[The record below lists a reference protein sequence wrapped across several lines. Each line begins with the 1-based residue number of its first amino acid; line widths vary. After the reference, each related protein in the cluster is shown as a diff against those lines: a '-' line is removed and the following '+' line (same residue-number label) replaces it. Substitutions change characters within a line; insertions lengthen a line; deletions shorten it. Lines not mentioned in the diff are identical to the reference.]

1 MRANTSW
8 SCENFGCTPRQNQQI
23 IIYTFVTNHKEV
35 MAAASISEK
44 IYSLAGIIEKTIQW
58 KKEGKKIV
66 FTNGVFDLLHK
77 GHIFSLTQAAK
88 EGDVLVIGL
97 NSDSSVKR
105 LKGDSRPVNDQDS
118 RALLIA
124 ALSMVDAVVIFEED
138 TPLKFITSILPGVLV
153 KGGDYTIDEI
163 AGAKEVI
170 ANGGKVVIN
179 PILDG
184 FSTTAIIRAIS
195 Q

>member
-1 MRANTSW
+1 
-8 SCENFGCTPRQNQQI
+8 
-23 IIYTFVTNHKEV
+23 
-35 MAAASISEK
+35 MAASPISEK
-44 IYSLAGIIEKTIQW
+44 IYSLIGIIEKTNQW

-66 FTNGVFDLLHK
+66 FRNGVFDLLHK

-97 NSDSSVKR
+97 NSDGSVKR
-105 LKGDSRPVNDQDS
+105 LKGDSRPINDHDA
-118 RALLIA
+118 RALLLA

-138 TPLKFITSILPGVLV
+138 TPLNLINSILPNVLV

-184 FSTTAIIRAIS
+184 FSTTAIIKAIS

>member
-1 MRANTSW
+1 
-8 SCENFGCTPRQNQQI
+8 
-23 IIYTFVTNHKEV
+23 
-35 MAAASISEK
+35 MAAASIAEK
-44 IYSLAGIIEKTIQW
+44 IYSPTGILEKTNQW
-58 KKEGKKIV
+58 KKERKKIV

-88 EGDVLVIGL
+88 EGDVLVLGL
-97 NSDSSVKR
+97 NSDGSVKR
-105 LKGDSRPVNDQDS
+105 LKGDSRPINDQDA
-118 RALLIA
+118 RALLLA

-138 TPLKFITSILPGVLV
+138 TPLKLITSILPDVLV

-163 AGAKEVI
+163 AVAKEVI

-184 FSTTAIIRAIS
+184 FSTTAIINAIS
-195 Q
+195 K

>member
-1 MRANTSW
+1 
-8 SCENFGCTPRQNQQI
+8 
-23 IIYTFVTNHKEV
+23 
-35 MAAASISEK
+35 MAAASIAEK
-44 IYSLAGIIEKTIQW
+44 IYSLAGIVEKTNQW
-58 KKEGKKIV
+58 KKDGKKFV

-97 NSDSSVKR
+97 NSDNSVKR
-105 LKGDSRPVNDQDS
+105 LKGDSRPINDQDS
-118 RALLIA
+118 RALILA

-138 TPLKFITSILPGVLV
+138 TPLKLIISILPGVLV
-153 KGGDYTIDEI
+153 KGGDYTVDEI

-170 ANGGKVVIN
+170 ANGGKIVIN

-184 FSTTAIIRAIS
+184 FSTTAIIKAIK
-195 Q
+195 

>member
-1 MRANTSW
+1 
-8 SCENFGCTPRQNQQI
+8 
-23 IIYTFVTNHKEV
+23 
-35 MAAASISEK
+35 MAPSLISEK
-44 IYSLAGIIEKTIQW
+44 ICSLAGIIERTNQW

-97 NSDSSVKR
+97 NADSSVKR
-105 LKGDSRPVNDQDS
+105 LKGDSRPINDQDS
-118 RALLIA
+118 RALLLA

-138 TPLKFITSILPGVLV
+138 TPLKLITSILPDVLV

-163 AGAKEVI
+163 SGAKEVI
-170 ANGGKVVIN
+170 ANGGKIVIN

-184 FSTTAIIRAIS
+184 FSTTAIIDAIK
-195 Q
+195 

>member
-1 MRANTSW
+1 
-8 SCENFGCTPRQNQQI
+8 
-23 IIYTFVTNHKEV
+23 

-44 IYSLAGIIEKTIQW
+44 IYSLAGIVEKTKQW
-58 KKEGKKIV
+58 KKEAKKIV

-97 NSDSSVKR
+97 NADSSVKR
-105 LKGDSRPVNDQDS
+105 LKGDTRPINDQGA
-118 RALLIA
+118 RALLLA
-124 ALSMVDAVVIFEED
+124 ALSVVDAVVIFEDE
-138 TPLKFITSILPGVLV
+138 TPLKIISSILPDILV
-153 KGGDYTIDEI
+153 KGGDYTVDEI

-170 ANGGKVVIN
+170 ANGGKIVIN

-184 FSTTAIIRAIS
+184 FSTTAIINAIS
-195 Q
+195 K

>member
-1 MRANTSW
+1 
-8 SCENFGCTPRQNQQI
+8 
-23 IIYTFVTNHKEV
+23 
-35 MAAASISEK
+35 MAAVSITEK
-44 IYSLAGIIEKTIQW
+44 ICSLTGIVEKTSQW

-77 GHIFSLTQAAK
+77 GHIFSFTQAAK
-88 EGDVLVIGL
+88 EGDILVIGL

-105 LKGDSRPVNDQDS
+105 LKGDSRPVNNQDA
-118 RALLIA
+118 RALLLA
-124 ALSMVDAVVIFEED
+124 ALTMVDAVVIFEED
-138 TPLKFITSILPGVLV
+138 TPLNLITFILPDVLV

-184 FSTTAIIRAIS
+184 FSTTAIIKAIS

>member
-1 MRANTSW
+1 
-8 SCENFGCTPRQNQQI
+8 
-23 IIYTFVTNHKEV
+23 
-35 MAAASISEK
+35 MAAASIDEK
-44 IYSLAGIIEKTIQW
+44 IYSLTGIVGKTIQW

-66 FTNGVFDLLHK
+66 FTNGVFDLLHR
-77 GHIFSLTQAAK
+77 GHVFSLIQAAK

-97 NSDSSVKR
+97 NSDASVKR
-105 LKGDSRPVNDQDS
+105 LKGDSRPINDQDA
-118 RALLIA
+118 RALLLA
-124 ALSMVDAVVIFEED
+124 ALTMVDAVLIFEED
-138 TPLKFITSILPGVLV
+138 TPLKVITAILPDVLV
-153 KGGDYTIDEI
+153 NGGDYTVDEI

>member
-1 MRANTSW
+1 MTA
-8 SCENFGCTPRQNQQI
+8 
-23 IIYTFVTNHKEV
+23 V
-35 MAAASISEK
+35 SISEK
-44 IYSLAGIIEKTIQW
+44 IYTLPGIIEKTNHW

-66 FTNGVFDLLHK
+66 FTNGVFDLLHT
-77 GHIFSLTQAAK
+77 GHIFSLSQAAK
-88 EGDVLVIGL
+88 EGDILIIGL

-105 LKGDSRPVNDQDS
+105 LKGDGRPVNDHDA
-118 RALLIA
+118 RALLLA
-124 ALSMVDAVVIFEED
+124 ALSMVDAVIIFEED
-138 TPLKFITSILPGVLV
+138 TPLELITSILPDVLV

-184 FSTTAIIRAIS
+184 FSTTAIINAIS
-195 Q
+195 K

>member
-1 MRANTSW
+1 
-8 SCENFGCTPRQNQQI
+8 
-23 IIYTFVTNHKEV
+23 
-35 MAAASISEK
+35 MAPAPILEK
-44 IYSLAGIIEKTIQW
+44 IFSLTGIIEKASQW

-97 NSDSSVKR
+97 NSDSSVRR
-105 LKGDSRPVNDQDS
+105 LKGDSRPINDQDS
-118 RALLIA
+118 RALLLA
-124 ALSMVDAVVIFEED
+124 ALSMVDTVVIFEED
-138 TPLKFITSILPGVLV
+138 TPLKLITSILPDVLV

-170 ANGGKVVIN
+170 ANGGKIVIN

-184 FSTTAIIRAIS
+184 FSTTAIIKAIK
-195 Q
+195 

>member
-1 MRANTSW
+1 
-8 SCENFGCTPRQNQQI
+8 
-23 IIYTFVTNHKEV
+23 

-118 RALLIA
+118 RALLLA

-153 KGGDYTIDEI
+153 KGVIIQVDEI
-163 AGAKEVI
+163 AGAKEGN
-170 ANGGKVVIN
+170 ANAQSVS
-179 PILDG
+179 
-184 FSTTAIIRAIS
+184 STRSLMDFPLLRSSGLCSNNIMSFCFFPLLQRQYSKAEFQPRKQQTIPA
-195 Q
+195 